1 MPKVSVILPAY
12 NAEKYIKEAVDSI
25 LSQTF
30 GDFEL
35 IVINDC
41 SKDSTEQILLSY
53 TDPRL
58 VYVKNEENL
67 GVAGTLNK
75 GLKLAKGQYIA
86 RMDADDISLP
96 QRIEKQVAYLDSR
109 ENTAVLGT
117 ALERFGEGI
126 PLQTRSFSQDP
137 EQMKVDL
144 FFSCGLAHPS
154 IMMRNDVIR
163 ALGGYDMAFEGLE
176 DYELWCR
183 VAREHQ
189 VTTLPEVLFRY
200 RVHPGQVTKNP
211 SEKYLTRIRNLKKRQ
226 LEELG
231 METGGEMEEIFFRY
245 CLGEQFTDAEDI
257 QSFCAF
263 LKSVLEANQSSECF
277 DPVLLRG
284 VFKAVAVNL
293 AMRLKPSDAVRL
305 RKKYRLFSATDIL
318 MKRLKSL
325 IRH

>member
-30 GDFEL
+30 RDFEL

-41 SKDSTEQILLSY
+41 SKDSTEKILLSY

-58 VYVKNEENL
+58 VYVKNEQNL

-96 QRIEKQVAYLDSR
+96 QRFEKQVAYLDSH

-117 ALERFGEGI
+117 ALERFGEGM
-126 PLQTRSFSQDP
+126 PSQTRYFSQDP
-137 EQMKVDL
+137 EQMKIDL

-154 IMMRNDVIR
+154 IMMRADVIR
-163 ALGGYDMAFEGLE
+163 KLGGYDLEFEGLE

-183 VAREHQ
+183 AAREYQ
-189 VTTLPEVLFRY
+189 VSALPEVLFRY
-200 RVHPGQVTKNP
+200 RVHSGQVTKNP
-211 SEKYLTRIRNLKKRQ
+211 SEKYLSRMQNLKKRQ
-226 LEELG
+226 LAELNISNN
-231 METGGEMEEIFFRY
+231 MEAYFQY
-245 CLGEQFTDAEDI
+245 CIGNKPDNVEKATA
-257 QSFCAF
+257 FCE
-263 LKSVLEANQSSECF
+263 LLQMVLQENKNKKIYKQR
-277 DPVLLRG
+277 LLHEN
-284 VFKAVAVNL
+284 FKAVALNL
-293 AMRLKPSDAVRL
+293 AMTFSDSEAKALCRAY
-305 RKKYRLFSATDIL
+305 KLFSGTDL
-318 MKRLKSL
+318 FLHKVKRR
-325 IRH
+325 IRG

>member
-96 QRIEKQVAYLDSR
+96 QRFEKQVAYLDSH

-154 IMMRNDVIR
+154 IMMRTDVIR

-211 SEKYLTRIRNLKKRQ
+211 SEKYLTRMRNLKKRQ

-263 LKSVLEANQSSECF
+263 LEAVLDANRSSRCYNERILRSVFQT
-277 DPVLLRG
+277 
-284 VFKAVAVNL
+284 VAINL
-293 AMRLKPSDAVRL
+293 VMRLDRNYAVQLCRSSHL
-305 RKKYRLFSATDIL
+305 ISRWDLCFHK
-318 MKRLKSL
+318 MKHY
-325 IRH
+325 IRG